1 MKKNS
6 ISFRLSNSIL
16 FQKDNIRKLSSDD
29 EQIEN
34 ENEGTYPLFYM
45 LPNKNYPQFQRN
57 YLINKL
63 QILIQLHKKEETNL
77 YKRKIGWNVL
87 YSYFF
92 QKLFLV
98 SKSIRENNKFINLK
112 EVEIRIRKQI
122 GKIGQRKK
130 NNDENDKSYKEPY
143 FDLFEKIQYNPPVS
157 SLFSHNFIKESS
169 NLFLGNNENSK
180 MTQILNT
187 FTNSNKKKI
196 KDPIVRN
203 VQTFSQKKEKTQD
216 KKIKLDKLK
225 RKSNIEIKRFDIIES
240 KKENKLLEEVDL
252 HLKQIIQ
259 NNNKQKIFLNQNF
272 LSKGTKKI
280 IDKFIK
286 KFPTTSDIV
295 KDELN
300 FLQKDQKAY
309 EIEIKNSKMFENKV
323 LDGKRYL
330 FDFHYLKGMLSE
342 DDKIVN
348 FNFKKEID
356 SVIKQI
362 DNAIDG
368 TISIFTND

>member
-45 LPNKNYPQFQRN
+45 LPNKNYPQFQRK

-216 KKIKLDKLK
+216 KKIKLDKLR